1 MFNKMYM
8 RLILD
13 FLIFLVKSYFSKD
26 FFSNNS
32 KIVLLC
38 VDLEFYF
45 GFGGG
50 CLREGII
57 LFFKRRRLEIKFYFV
72 KLISY

>member
-26 FFSNNS
+26 FFFSNNS

-38 VDLEFYF
+38 VDLEFY
-45 GFGGG
+45 FGGG